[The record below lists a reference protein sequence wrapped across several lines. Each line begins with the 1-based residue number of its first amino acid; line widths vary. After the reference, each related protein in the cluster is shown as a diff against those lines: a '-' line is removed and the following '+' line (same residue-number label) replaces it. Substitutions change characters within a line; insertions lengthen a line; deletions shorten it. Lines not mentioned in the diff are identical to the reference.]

1 MGGRIEGVED
11 FRSASTAEFRDALVA
26 WIEDRR
32 SELEPPYRDHGSTD
46 ELLSHQRRVQQL
58 LFDHGFMRWGW
69 PVEVGGL
76 GGNPLFRAVL
86 GEELTGRGLVHSAA
100 YSMTEVLGP
109 GGDRIRRRHARGGGG
124 ASPAPRRRDMVPG
137 VLRARGRK

>member
-1 MGGRIEGVED
+1 MSSHIEQVGD
-11 FRSASTAEFRDALVA
+11 FGTASTAEFRNALVA
-26 WIEDRR
+26 WIDDHR
-32 SELEPPYRDHGSTD
+32 SELDPPYRDHGSTE
-46 ELLSHQRRVQQL
+46 ELLSHQARVQRL

-76 GGNPLFRAVL
+76 GGSPLFRAVL

-109 GGDRIRRRHARGGGG
+109 AVIEYADAYACGRSG
-124 ASPAPRRRDMVPG
+124 AAHAPRRRDLVPG
-137 VLRARGRK
+137 ILGAGSR